1 MKYFYSLW
9 VLPSSPLPSLP
20 SSPLFFFP
28 GGKDQDTRVQDQQ
41 YWEEHH
47 QGKPG
52 DEGKT
57 WRGRERDHQPT
68 NQMLG
73 QIAGKITGMM
83 LEKDDSQIL
92 KMIES
97 SEVLT
102 REVRAAVNQLIKHI

>member
-1 MKYFYSLW
+1 MKYFHSLW
-9 VLPSSPLPSLP
+9 VLPSSPLPYLPSLP
-20 SSPLFFFP
+20 SSPLSSLP
-28 GGKDQDTRVQDQQ
+28 GGEDQDTWVQDQQ

-83 LEKDDSQIL
+83 LETDYSQTLNWL
-92 KMIES
+92 KA
-97 SEVLT
+97 
-102 REVRAAVNQLIKHI
+102 VRFSPGRFGLQWNS